1 MGRGAV
7 TGAAYL
13 SKPTLVDAV
22 QLTASNA
29 ADIVAWCGTGPRGN
43 PRAYRNRAGVN
54 VRNGSGL
61 SPLTEGKWL
70 VRDEQDLLHVLSD
83 DHFQLNF
90 QKVGP

>member
-1 MGRGAV
+1 M
-7 TGAAYL
+7 TTSAYL
-13 SKPTLVDAV
+13 SRPTVVAAV

-29 ADIVAWCGTGPRGN
+29 AEVVAWCGKGPRGN
-43 PRAYRNRAGVN
+43 PRAYRNRTGVN

-70 VRDEQDLLHVLSD
+70 VRDEQDMLHVLSD
-83 DHFQLNF
+83 NHFQQKF

>member
-1 MGRGAV
+1 MTA
-7 TGAAYL
+7 AAYL
-13 SKPTLVDAV
+13 SKTTVVEAV
-22 QLTASNA
+22 QLTATNA
-29 ADIVAWCGTGPRGN
+29 AEVVAWCGTGPRGN

-70 VRDEQDLLHVLSD
+70 VRDEQDLLHVFSD
-83 DHFQLNF
+83 DRFQQNF